1 MMLMEKVA
9 EMEAMIILAGTVVVK
24 VIYVPP
30 FLLVCIA
37 PTFFLYVACF
47 YLLMKKVRRIGA
59 LFSFCYH
66 SLFSFGSNYLL
77 TQ

>member
-47 YLLMKKVRRIGA
+47 IY
-59 LFSFCYH
+59 
-66 SLFSFGSNYLL
+66 
-77 TQ
+77 